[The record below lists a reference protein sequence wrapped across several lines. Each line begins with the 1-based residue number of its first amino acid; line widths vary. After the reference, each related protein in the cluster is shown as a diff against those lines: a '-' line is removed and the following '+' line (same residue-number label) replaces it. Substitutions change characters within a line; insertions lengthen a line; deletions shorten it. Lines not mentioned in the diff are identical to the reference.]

1 MQVGIKHSTITSLE
15 RGDELVETKKRFGR
29 ILKRLRSERK
39 AHSLRSLG
47 DAVGVS
53 AKYLSEIE
61 NGIHLP
67 QDELIYKIARE
78 FAISEVKLFKVAKR
92 VPLTVRHAIEHND
105 DLQDLIAKLVN
116 ADGSTLEAINQL
128 LGK

>member
-1 MQVGIKHSTITSLE
+1 MQVGMKHSAITAIN
-15 RGDELVETKKRFGR
+15 RGDELLETKKRFGR
-29 ILKRLRSERK
+29 ALKKLRSERK

-47 DAVGVS
+47 EAVGVS

-78 FAISEVKLFKVAKR
+78 FRISEVKLFKIAKR
-92 VPLTVRHAIEHND
+92 VPHTVRQAIERD
-105 DLQDLIAKLVN
+105 GDLNELVAKLVK
-116 ADGSTLEAINQL
+116 ADASTLEAISQL
-128 LGK
+128 LSK